1 MTIHGL
7 NAWGVVIGVLVTFI
21 SGGIWFGPKTFYP
34 MWFKAKG
41 VTPPA
46 PGSGPS
52 PVTLFGTTIITVIIQ
67 VLVLGAVITSLQVH
81 TPTIGLT
88 GGAGIGFLLGFGIA
102 AMNSLP
108 HRLFGGENFKSWF
121 IECSNDIINLT
132 IVGAIIAVMN

>member
-41 VTPPA
+41 VTPPTREN
-46 PGSGPS
+46 SPS
-52 PVTLFGTTIITVIIQ
+52 ALKLFGSTIVAVIIQ
-67 VLVLGAVITSLQVH
+67 VMVLGTIITSLQVH
-81 TPTIGLT
+81 TPTIGLA
-88 GGAGIGFLLGFGIA
+88 GGAGIGFALGLGIA

-108 HRLFGGENFKSWF
+108 HRLFGGENYKSWF
-121 IECSNDIINLT
+121 IECSNDVINLT
-132 IVGAIIAVMN
+132 VVGAIIALMN